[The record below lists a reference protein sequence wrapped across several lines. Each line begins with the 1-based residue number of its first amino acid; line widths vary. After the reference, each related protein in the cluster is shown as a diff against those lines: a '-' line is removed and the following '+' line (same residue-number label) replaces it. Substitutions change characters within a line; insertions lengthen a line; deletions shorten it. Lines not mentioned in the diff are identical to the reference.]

1 MHTRDDDWW
10 LRSHEGPAPRQHVAL
25 TEDLPG
31 PMYDDQEV
39 RLRRTAA
46 GCDPPADN
54 DEEAHCSVADL
65 DQSLASRGR
74 ASAALHRD
82 PCDLRSGQ
90 GWKQPYA
97 SEAAAGWSSKDIS
110 RSLRDTVD

>member
-1 MHTRDDDWW
+1 MTTGGYARTRARRPISM
-10 LRSHEGPAPRQHVAL
+10 LRSPR
-25 TEDLPG
+25 TSPG
-31 PMYDDQEV
+31 
-39 RLRRTAA
+39 RCTTIKNFGCA
-46 GCDPPADN
+46 GRPQDATLPADN

-65 DQSLASRGR
+65 DQYLASRGR
-74 ASAALHRD
+74 ASEALHRD

-110 RSLRDTVD
+110 RSLCDTVD

>member
-1 MHTRDDDWW
+1 MTTGGYARK
-10 LRSHEGPAPRQHVAL
+10 RARPRQYVAP
-25 TEDLPG
+25 TEDPG
-31 PMYDDQEV
+31 RCTTMNFGC
-39 RLRRTAA
+39 A
-46 GCDPPADN
+46 GRPQDATLPADN

-65 DQSLASRGR
+65 DQYLASRDR
-74 ASAALHRD
+74 APAALHRD

-110 RSLRDTVD
+110 RSLCDTVD